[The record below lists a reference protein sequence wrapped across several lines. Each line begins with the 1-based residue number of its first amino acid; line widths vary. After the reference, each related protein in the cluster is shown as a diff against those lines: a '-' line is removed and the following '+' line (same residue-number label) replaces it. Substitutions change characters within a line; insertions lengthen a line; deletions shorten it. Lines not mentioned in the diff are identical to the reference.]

1 MKQETTNFFNQ
12 GLLMDVNPIAVP
24 NNVLTNCLN
33 GTYITFNGNDVI
45 LQNDMG
51 NGKVERAKLPAGYIP
66 LGIKE
71 YGGII
76 YVVSYNPF
84 TQHGQIGSFPSPEVD
99 FYGKELNGI
108 GDITIKDEDF
118 FNNTERKL
126 KTTFVKKY
134 LNNEIV
140 KVGDLYNVCVIDEN
154 TEVENIL
161 KIIND
166 VKEWN
171 VTTIKEGRKILSLK
185 LAVIDSNNNITY
197 LDLEYEDEY
206 KNINDV
212 LCKYFIPINKNI
224 VDLDKY
230 KVYTYSKNAK
240 LMIIAEL
247 ESLDSMTLDIET
259 ISPPEED
266 YTYKF
271 NVKIS
276 PYYFWRWLEIRFK
289 VLENDEI
296 IDIPVKYIKNLYQ
309 DDFNN
314 GILIENESL
323 SGVTESLYPIK
334 NINILPSISSSDCR
348 KANENSVISW
358 TLKASEQNTI
368 IDYEIIPHMI
378 YGPID
383 LLKKTGKLNVN
394 RYSDTYVSLTKWNY
408 ITVDDNKL
416 NINWGI
422 DYNSRNDQ
430 KLYRIDFKFS
440 ELSNPNTNQAYT
452 YTTYAGSF
460 NSNGNEIYSHF
471 LSSDYNTL
479 IELGINTLQ
488 KNKLYL
494 CDIIYYTIDPN
505 NIDISTLVNS
515 DSRWNL
521 WQTDTRF
528 VYTNDLMDQYYG
540 TIADFHTISPTVQ
553 INLEPYSKISRNSD
567 LLYTEDYTESSFL
580 SYSSGRSFQTTVTK
594 TTNFSIDV
602 NAKSSISHIFDYNLN
617 YTTTPSILI
626 NTGIPSE
633 TNNRIPTFIPILTN
647 KRTESNGSLTTNRP
661 TIDFRGSN
669 NDQSLIWNETNYEF
683 VDNIFLKNNRFSINE
698 VNCNVSIDEN
708 SILQNSR
715 RFEFSSVNKSSYT
728 CGKRK
733 ETIGTSINAWVLKK
747 YYSEEYYKDIFGYN
761 LNDGLELSAVNGYP
775 KPTRLYTW
783 CQVHLFSVDGNWLT
797 GYDLSPEVKRQA
809 KTYIKF
815 SQQANTGVSILLE
828 NWQEWTDVLSL
839 GYSHLPSISVYG
851 SRTKSRIEDNP
862 YFVKKSSDYLLYAVE
877 GLNNGEDKSK
887 TVVNWCFP
895 LIKTISGNYAL
906 IFVPRTTSPDGVID
920 AKVKPIVWQKTVLNP
935 TTYVDK
941 LPQVLHNMFDDK
953 YLFQKIDLNNSN
965 LYVPDPTSYSY
976 NKYDLQHKL
985 FAKVIGNPSLT
996 EIKINNLIL
1005 NENEVINSC
1014 NTHGYVNN
1022 IDNFSNV
1029 TLNVVYN
1036 NPVVEIPILIH
1047 SSDFS
1052 QIINYTSDNWIDTLN
1067 DRLFFIE
1074 GNNINDITNSTDIN
1088 GELYNKDNYYIYEN
1102 NNFKT
1107 GHGIWKVFD
1116 VTPGGFKELRLDTST
1131 LRRAA
1136 DHLRVGK
1143 IVYPWDESDW
1153 EQTWENI
1160 EYSKTGTLAQPALLN
1175 LYSRLNSSPY
1185 NFNIFAEPLNWD

>member
-12 GLLMDVNPIAVP
+12 GLLMDVNPITTP

-33 GTYITFNGNDVI
+33 GTYVTFNGNDVI

-84 TQHGQIGSFPSPEVD
+84 TKHGQVGSFPSPEID
-99 FYGKELNGI
+99 FYGTELNG
-108 GDITIKDEDF
+108 GEVTITDEDF
-118 FNNTERKL
+118 FYDEQL
-126 KTTFVKKY
+126 ITTSVKKY
-134 LNNEIV
+134 LNNEII

-154 TEVENIL
+154 TDVENVL

-166 VKEWN
+166 IKEFHSE
-171 VTTIKEGRKILSLK
+171 TIKNGRKILNLK

-197 LDLEYEDEY
+197 LDLEYEDQYEST
-206 KNINDV
+206 NTV
-212 LCKYFIPINKNI
+212 FGKYFIPIKKEI

-230 KVYTYSKNAK
+230 KVYTYSNNAN

-276 PYYFWRWLEIRFK
+276 PYYFWRWLEIKFK
-289 VLENDEI
+289 ISENNNEEILERYI
-296 IDIPVKYIKNLYQ
+296 IKNLYK

-334 NINILPSISSSDCR
+334 NINILPSISSSDCIN
-348 KANENSVISW
+348 ANENSVISW
-358 TLKASEQNTI
+358 TLNASEKNTI

-378 YGPID
+378 YGPVN
-383 LLKKTGKLNVN
+383 LLKKTGRLNVN
-394 RYSDTYVSLTKWNY
+394 RYSDTYVNLVKWNY
-408 ITVDDNKL
+408 KRIDNNL
-416 NINWGI
+416 TINWGI
-422 DYNSRNDQ
+422 DYNSRTDQ

-440 ELSNPNTNQAYT
+440 ELLNPNVSQAYT

-553 INLEPYSKISRNSD
+553 INLEPYSKISRNSN

-580 SYSSGRSFQTTVTK
+580 SYSSGRSFQTSVTK

-602 NAKSSISHIFDYNLN
+602 NAKSSISHIFDYNLTYSVN
-617 YTTTPSILI
+617 PSIII

-633 TNNRIPTFIPILTN
+633 TNNRIPVYTPTLIN
-647 KRTESNGSLTTNRP
+647 KVTESNGSLINTRP
-661 TIDFRGSN
+661 TVDFRGAN
-669 NDQSLIWNETNYEF
+669 NDQSLIWNANNYNF
-683 VDNIFLKNNRFSINE
+683 VDNNFLNNNIFSINE
-698 VNCNVSIDEN
+698 INCNVSIDEN

-715 RFEFSSVNKSSYT
+715 RFQCSSINKSSYT
-728 CGKRK
+728 CGRK
-733 ETIGTSINAWVLKK
+733 EETIGVDVNAWVLKK
-747 YYSEEYYKDIFGYN
+747 YYSPEYYKDIFGYD
-761 LNDGLELSAVNGYP
+761 LNDGLELSNVNNYP
-775 KPTRLYTW
+775 KPTKLYTW
-783 CQVHLFSVDGNWLT
+783 CQVHLIDRRNATYPF
-797 GYDLSPEVKRQA
+797 ERRQA

-815 SQQANTGVSILLE
+815 SQNSPQSTLLE
-828 NWQEWTDVLSL
+828 NWQTWNDVTSNLN
-839 GYSHLPSISVYG
+839 YSHLPPISVYG
-851 SRTKSRIEDNP
+851 SRTKVRIEDNSST
-862 YFVKKSSDYLLYAVE
+862 VKYSSDYLRHHVDDSSE
-877 GLNNGEDKSK
+877 TS
-887 TVVNWCFP
+887 VNWCFP
-895 LIKTISGNYAL
+895 LIKDINGNYAL
-906 IFVPRTTSPDGVID
+906 IFIPKTLQNGIYPATT
-920 AKVKPIVWQKTVLNP
+920 KPITWQKQVVNP

-941 LPQVLHNMFDDK
+941 LPEVLHNMFDNK
-953 YLFQKIDLNNSN
+953 YLFQKTNLNSRDRI

-985 FAKVIGNPSLT
+985 FAKVIGNPSST

-1029 TLNVVYN
+1029 TLSVVYN
-1036 NPVVEIPILIH
+1036 TPIVEIPILIH

-1052 QIINYTSDNWIDTLN
+1052 QIINYTNNNWVDTLN
-1067 DRLFFIE
+1067 DRLFSIE

-1088 GELYNKDNYYIYEN
+1088 GEVYNKNNYYIYEN
-1102 NNFKT
+1102 NNFRT
-1107 GHGIWKVFD
+1107 GHGLWSVNEVI
-1116 VTPGGFKELRLDTST
+1116 TGGFRELRLNTST
-1131 LRRAA
+1131 L
-1136 DHLRVGK
+1136 LRGAEYLKLGK
-1143 IVYPWDESDW
+1143 IVNNYDGSDW
-1153 EQTWENI
+1153 TLTWEDKTKSKYGLYTVLESGWVTEPTI
-1160 EYSKTGTLAQPALLN
+1160 RQLYSKLN
-1175 LYSRLNSSPY
+1175 ESPY
-1185 NFNIFAEPLNWD
+1185 NFNIFAEPINWD

>member
-12 GLLMDVNPIAVP
+12 GLLMDINPITTP

-84 TQHGQIGSFPSPEVD
+84 TKHGQVGSFPSPEID
-99 FYGKELNGI
+99 FDGTELNG
-108 GDITIKDEDF
+108 GEVTITDEDF
-118 FNNTERKL
+118 FDEGQL
-126 KTTFVKKY
+126 ITTSVKKY
-134 LNNEIV
+134 LNNEII

-154 TEVENIL
+154 TDVENVL

-166 VKEWN
+166 IREFN
-171 VTTIKEGRKILSLK
+171 STTIKEGRKILSLK

-197 LDLEYEDEY
+197 LDLEYEDQYESM
-206 KNINDV
+206 NTIFG
-212 LCKYFIPINKNI
+212 KYFIPINKEI
-224 VDLDKY
+224 VDLENY
-230 KVYTYSKNAK
+230 KVYTYSRNAK
-240 LMIIAEL
+240 LIIIAEL
-247 ESLDSMTLDIET
+247 ETLDSMTLDIET

-276 PYYFWRWLEIRFK
+276 PYYFWRWLEIKFK
-289 VLENDEI
+289 ISENNNEEILERYI
-296 IDIPVKYIKNLYQ
+296 IKNLYD
-309 DDFNN
+309 DDFDN
-314 GILIENESL
+314 GVLIENESL
-323 SGVTESLYPIK
+323 SGVTESLYPIR
-334 NINILPSISSSDCR
+334 NINILPSISSSDCID
-348 KANENSVISW
+348 ANENSIISW
-358 TLKASEQNTI
+358 TLNASEKNTI

-378 YGPID
+378 YGPVN
-383 LLKKTGKLNVN
+383 LLKKTGRLNVN
-394 RYSDTYVSLTKWNY
+394 RYSDTYVNLVKWNY
-408 ITVDDNKL
+408 KRIDNNL
-416 NINWGI
+416 SINWGI

-440 ELSNPNTNQAYT
+440 ELSNPNINQAYT

-471 LSSDYNTL
+471 LSSDYNTS

-505 NIDISTLVNS
+505 NIDISTLVNT

-528 VYTNDLMDQYYG
+528 VYTNDLMDQYYD

-580 SYSSGRSFQTTVTK
+580 SYSSGRSFQTNVTK

-602 NAKSSISHIFDYNLN
+602 NAKSSISHIFDYNLTYSVN
-617 YTTTPSILI
+617 PSILI

-633 TNNRIPTFIPILTN
+633 TNNRIPVYTPTLIN
-647 KRTESNGSLTTNRP
+647 KVIESNGSLINTRP
-661 TIDFRGSN
+661 TVDFRGAN
-669 NDQSLIWNETNYEF
+669 NDQSLIWNENNYEF
-683 VDNIFLKNNRFSINE
+683 VDNIFLNNNTFSINE
-698 VNCNVSIDEN
+698 INCNVSIDEN

-715 RFEFSSVNKSSYT
+715 RFQCSSINKSSYS
-728 CGKRK
+728 CGRKK
-733 ETIGTSINAWVLKK
+733 ETIDVNALVLKK

-761 LNDGLELSAVNGYP
+761 LTDGLELSDVNGYP
-775 KPTRLYTW
+775 KPTKLYTW
-783 CQVHLFSVDGNWLT
+783 CQVHLVNQSRDIWGNYNFS
-797 GYDLSPEVKRQA
+797 EVERQA

-815 SQQANTGVSILLE
+815 SQNSTQSTLLE
-828 NWQEWTDVLSL
+828 NWQTWNDVNSNLN
-839 GYSHLPSISVYG
+839 YSYLPPISVYG
-851 SRTKSRIEDNP
+851 SRTGGGNNP
-862 YFVKKSSDYLLYAVE
+862 LTVKYSNDYLLYHNQE
-877 GLNNGEDKSK
+877 EEDPNE
-887 TVVNWCFP
+887 TVTSWCFP
-895 LIKTISGNYAL
+895 LIKDINGDYAL
-906 IFVPRTTSPDGVID
+906 IFVPSVTRADGIYPASD
-920 AKVKPIVWQKTVLNP
+920 KPIRWFKSINNQAE
-935 TTYVDK
+935 YVDR
-941 LPQVLHNMFDDK
+941 LPEVLHDMFDNK
-953 YLFQKIDLNNSN
+953 YLFQKTNLTRDRR
-965 LYVPDPTSYSY
+965 LYVPDPTSYRY

-1052 QIINYTSDNWIDTLN
+1052 QAINYTSSNWIGTLN
-1067 DRLFFIE
+1067 DRLFSIE

-1088 GELYNKDNYYIYEN
+1088 GEVYNENNYYIYEN
-1102 NNFKT
+1102 NNFRT
-1107 GHGIWKVFD
+1107 GHGLWRVYE
-1116 VTPGGFKELRLDTST
+1116 VSTGGFKELRLNTST
-1131 LRRAA
+1131 L
-1136 DHLRVGK
+1136 LRGAEQLRLGK
-1143 IVYPWDESDW
+1143 IVTNYDGSDW
-1153 EQTWENI
+1153 TLKWEDK
-1160 EYSKTGTLAQPALLN
+1160 ESSKTGIVYIGNVEMNRQ
-1175 LYSRLNSSPY
+1175 LYSKLNESPY
-1185 NFNIFAEPLNWD
+1185 NFNIFTEPINWD

>member
-1 MKQETTNFFNQ
+1 
-12 GLLMDVNPIAVP
+12 MDVNPIAVP

-33 GTYITFNGNDVI
+33 GTYVTFNGNDVI

-51 NGKVERAKLPAGYIP
+51 NGKVEKAKLPSGYIP
-66 LGIKE
+66 IGIKE

-108 GDITIKDEDF
+108 GDITIEDEDF
-118 FNNTERKL
+118 FDNTERKL

-154 TEVENIL
+154 TDVKNIL

-171 VTTIKEGRKILSLK
+171 NLITIKEGRKILSLK

-224 VDLDKY
+224 VDLDEY

-247 ESLDSMTLDIET
+247 ETLDSMTLDIET

-276 PYYFWRWLEIRFK
+276 PYYFWRWLEIRLK
-289 VLENDEI
+289 VLENDEEI
-296 IDIPVKYIKNLYQ
+296 LERYIIKNLYQ

-334 NINILPSISSSDCR
+334 NINILPSISSSDCI
-348 KANENSVISW
+348 KANENSIISW
-358 TLKASEQNTI
+358 TLNASEKNTI

-394 RYSDTYVSLTKWNY
+394 RYSDTYVNLVKWNY
-408 ITVDDNKL
+408 ISDDDKL
-416 NINWGI
+416 SINWGI
-422 DYNSRNDQ
+422 DYNSRINQ
-430 KLYRIDFKFS
+430 KLYRIDFEFS
-440 ELSNPNTNQAYT
+440 ELSNPNESQAHT
-452 YTTYAGSF
+452 FNIYAGSF
-460 NSNGNEIYSHF
+460 DSNGNEIYSHF
-471 LSSDYNTL
+471 LSGDYNSVYTFG
-479 IELGINTLQ
+479 ENLQ

-494 CDIIYYTIDPN
+494 CNIKYYTIDPN
-505 NIDISTLVNS
+505 EVDIFTLSNN
-515 DSRWNL
+515 DSRWTL
-521 WQTDTRF
+521 WETESRF
-528 VYTNDLMDQYYG
+528 VYTNNLMDQYYG
-540 TIADFHTISPTVQ
+540 NVADFNTISPTVQ
-553 INLEPYSKISRNSD
+553 INIESYHKISINSD

-580 SYSSGRSFQTTVTK
+580 SYNSEASFQTTVTK

-602 NAKSSISHIFDYNLN
+602 NAKSSISHNFDYNLN

-633 TNNRIPTFIPILTN
+633 TNNIIPTFIPILTN

-661 TIDFRGSN
+661 SIDFRGVN

-683 VDNIFLKNNRFSINE
+683 VDNIFFKNNRFSINE
-698 VNCNVSIDEN
+698 VNCFNQIDDE

-747 YYSEEYYKDIFGYN
+747 YYSQEYYKDIFGYN
-761 LNDGLELSAVNGYP
+761 LNDGLELSEVNGYP

-783 CQVHLFSVDGNWLT
+783 CQVHLIRNDEIALAGQQ
-797 GYDLSPEVKRQA
+797 DKRQA

-815 SQQANTGVSILLE
+815 SQQPNTGAPTLLE
-828 NWQEWTDVLSL
+828 NWQDWTDVLNL
-839 GYSHLPSISVYG
+839 GYSYLPSISVYG
-851 SRTKSRIEDNP
+851 SRTKGRIEDNA
-862 YFVKKSSDYLLYAVE
+862 YFVKKSSDYLLYAMDDI
-877 GLNNGEDKSK
+877 NREDKSK

-895 LIKTISGNYAL
+895 LIKTISGDYAL
-906 IFVPRTTSPDGVID
+906 IFVPRAIPQNGVID
-920 AKVKPIVWQKTVLNP
+920 ARVKPIVWQKTVLNP

-953 YLFQKIDLNNSN
+953 YVFQKTDLNNSN
-965 LYVPDPTSYSY
+965 LYVPDPNSYSY
-976 NKYDLQHKL
+976 NTYDLNHKL
-985 FAKVIGNPSLT
+985 FAKVIGIPNSA
-996 EIKINNLIL
+996 EIKLNNLLITQ
-1005 NENEVINSC
+1005 NEIINSC
-1014 NTHGYVNN
+1014 NVYDYNHNLTSFNNVNLN
-1022 IDNFSNV
+1022 I
-1029 TLNVVYN
+1029 VYN
-1036 NPVVEIPILIH
+1036 NIVTEIPIVVH
-1047 SSDFS
+1047 SSDFIP
-1052 QIINYTSDNWIDTLN
+1052 IINRTNNDWISTLN
-1067 DRLFFIE
+1067 NRLFSIN
-1074 GNNINDITNSTDIN
+1074 GNNIIDITESTDIN

-1102 NNFKT
+1102 NNFRT
-1107 GHGIWKVFD
+1107 GHGIWKVVD
-1116 VTPGGFKELRLDTST
+1116 VTTGGFKELRLDTNT
-1131 LRRAA
+1131 LLRAA

-1143 IVYPWDESDW
+1143 IVKPWNGSAW

-1160 EYSKTGTLAQPALLN
+1160 ESSKTGLIYPDTYLQTQ
-1175 LYSRLNSSPY
+1175 LYSKLNSSPY

>member
-12 GLLMDVNPIAVP
+12 GLLMDVNPITTP

-33 GTYITFNGNDVI
+33 GTYVTFNGNDVI

-84 TQHGQIGSFPSPEVD
+84 TQHGQVGSFPSPEVD
-99 FYGKELNGI
+99 FYGTELNG
-108 GDITIKDEDF
+108 GEITISDEDF
-118 FNNTERKL
+118 FEEGQL

-134 LNNEIV
+134 LNNEII

-154 TEVENIL
+154 ADVENVL

-166 VKEWN
+166 IREFHS
-171 VTTIKEGRKILSLK
+171 TTIKEGRKILSLK

-197 LDLEYEDEY
+197 LDLDYEDKYEAM
-206 KNINDV
+206 NTV
-212 LCKYFIPINKNI
+212 FGKYFIPINKEI
-224 VDLDKY
+224 VDLEDY
-230 KVYTYSKNAK
+230 KVYTYSRNAK
-240 LMIIAEL
+240 LIIIAEL
-247 ESLDSMTLDIET
+247 ETLESMTLDIET

-276 PYYFWRWLEIRFK
+276 PYYFWRWLEIRLK

-296 IDIPVKYIKNLYQ
+296 IDVPVKYIKNLYR
-309 DDFNN
+309 DDFDN
-314 GILIENESL
+314 GVLTNNESL
-323 SGVTESLYPIK
+323 SGVSESLYPK
-334 NINILPSISSSDCR
+334 GSNFNNLINYVD
-348 KANENSVISW
+348 ADENSVISW
-358 TLKASEQNTI
+358 TLKASEKNTI

-383 LLKKTGKLNVN
+383 LLKKTGRLNVN
-394 RYSDTYVSLTKWNY
+394 RYSDTYVNLVKWNY
-408 ITVDDNKL
+408 KRVDDKL
-416 NINWGI
+416 SINWGI
-422 DYNSRNDQ
+422 DYNSRINQ
-430 KLYRIDFKFS
+430 KLYRIDFEFS
-440 ELSNPNTNQAYT
+440 ELSNPNISQAHT

-460 NSNGNEIYSHF
+460 DSNGNEIYSHF
-471 LSSDYNTL
+471 LSGDYNSVYTFG
-479 IELGINTLQ
+479 ENLQ

-494 CDIIYYTIDPN
+494 CNIKYYTIDPN
-505 NIDISTLVNS
+505 EVDISTLINN
-515 DSRWNL
+515 DSRWTL
-521 WQTDTRF
+521 WETESRF
-528 VYTNDLMDQYYG
+528 VYTNNLMDQYYG
-540 TIADFHTISPTVQ
+540 TIDDFNTISPTVE
-553 INLEPYSKISRNSD
+553 INVEPYYKISRNPN
-567 LLYTEDYTESSFL
+567 LLYSEDYTNSSFL
-580 SYSSGRSFQTTVTK
+580 SYNSRASFQTTVTK

-602 NAKSSISHIFDYNLN
+602 NAKSSISHNFDYNLN

-647 KRTESNGSLTTNRP
+647 KRTESNGLLTTNRP
-661 TIDFRGSN
+661 TINFRGSN

-698 VNCNVSIDEN
+698 VNCFSQIDDE

-715 RFEFSSVNKSSYT
+715 RFEFSSINKSSYT

-747 YYSEEYYKDIFGYN
+747 YYSQEYYKDIFGYN
-761 LNDGLELSAVNGYP
+761 LNDGLELSAVNDYP

-783 CQVHLFSVDGNWLT
+783 CQVHLIERGGS
-797 GYDLSPEVKRQA
+797 LSSRQA

-815 SQQANTGVSILLE
+815 SQQNTGAPALLE
-828 NWQEWTDVLSL
+828 NWQDWTDVLSL

-851 SRTKSRIEDNP
+851 ARSKLRMEDNSN
-862 YFVKKSSDYLLYAVE
+862 FVKYSSDYLLYDDGSPDSVART
-877 GLNNGEDKSK
+877 GGS
-887 TVVNWCFP
+887 VVNWCFP

-906 IFVPRTTSPDGVID
+906 IFVPKTTSPDGTYPPTT
-920 AKVKPIVWQKTVLNP
+920 KPITWHKSLLNP

-953 YLFQKIDLNNSN
+953 YVFQKTDLNNSN
-965 LYVPDPTSYSY
+965 LYVPDPNSYSY
-976 NKYDLQHKL
+976 NTYDLNHKL
-985 FAKVIGNPSLT
+985 FAKVIGIPNSA
-996 EIKINNLIL
+996 EIKLNNLLITQ
-1005 NENEVINSC
+1005 NEIINSC
-1014 NTHGYVNN
+1014 NVYDYNHNLTSFNNVNLN
-1022 IDNFSNV
+1022 I
-1029 TLNVVYN
+1029 VYN
-1036 NPVVEIPILIH
+1036 NIVTEIPIVVH
-1047 SSDFS
+1047 SSDFIP
-1052 QIINYTSDNWIDTLN
+1052 IINRTNNDWISTLN
-1067 DRLFFIE
+1067 NRLFSIND
-1074 GNNINDITNSTDIN
+1074 NNIIDITESTDIN

-1107 GHGIWKVFD
+1107 GHGIWKVVD
-1116 VTPGGFKELRLDTST
+1116 VTPGGFKELRLNTST

-1143 IVYPWDESDW
+1143 IVKPWDGTYW
-1153 EQTWENI
+1153 EQTWENKQGST
-1160 EYSKTGTLAQPALLN
+1160 YPNTVWSVQ